1 MIRLRRWAPVV
12 LAAVAL
18 TACTTSVP
26 GIPAAAP
33 ETTVAVT
40 GPAGEPVAVEVTG
53 SGFSVRDVT
62 ALGGPNPAVSYAV
75 TLRNPNP
82 QEWIAGVVAV
92 TATFLDADGAS
103 VAVGRREA
111 ALGIRPGRDSA
122 VAEGS
127 VPVRPGGVPV
137 SMSVE
142 IRSVRWASVSEVSGD
157 VTTGP
162 ATIRPDATDPDRP
175 GLVIDCAVTSTYAGP
190 QGPDVA
196 SIVYRDAV
204 GAIIGGLATAE
215 QSDGG
220 PIEIPGGATTPMQF
234 YDELPP
240 RDRVPAAECH
250 LSGGT
255 PDR

>member
-1 MIRLRRWAPVV
+1 VTRTPRWTPVL

-18 TACTTSVP
+18 TSCTTSVP
-26 GIPAAAP
+26 GIPSTAP
-33 ETTVAVT
+33 EAGSPAAV
-40 GPAGEPVAVEVTG
+40 PAGEPVAVAVTG

-62 ALGGPNPAVSYAV
+62 GLGGPNPAVSYAV

-82 QEWIAGVVAV
+82 REWIAGVVSV
-92 TATFLDADGAS
+92 TATFLDADGTS

-142 IRSVRWASVSEVSGD
+142 IRSVRWVSVSVASGEV
-157 VTTGP
+157 TAGP
-162 ATIRPDATDPDRP
+162 ATIRPDTTDPDRP
-175 GLVIDCAVTSTYAGP
+175 GLLIDCSVTSTYPGL

-204 GAIIGGLATAE
+204 GTIVGGLATAE

-220 PIEIPGGATTPMQF
+220 PIEIPGGATTPLQF

-250 LSGGT
+250 LSGGA